1 MWGNWLCKNI
11 IILYMTRM
19 SFYYLAYYMQKQF
32 TKIMALKPPVP
43 PVPPSSSDK
52 DKEDYKEEFEP
63 KPEYGKDFYMSF
75 LIR

>member
-1 MWGNWLCKNI
+1 
-11 IILYMTRM
+11 MTRM

-32 TKIMALKPPVP
+32 LKKAQSKPPKP

-63 KPEYGKDFYMSF
+63 NPDYGKDFF
-75 LIR
+75 R

>member
-1 MWGNWLCKNI
+1 
-11 IILYMTRM
+11 MTRM

-32 TKIMALKPPVP
+32 SKKALSKQSVQSVPSVP

-63 KPEYGKDFYMSF
+63 NPDYVRDFY
-75 LIR
+75 I

>member
-1 MWGNWLCKNI
+1 
-11 IILYMTRM
+11 MTRM

-32 TKIMALKPPVP
+32 IKTVAPKPPAPPVP
-43 PVPPSSSDK
+43 PVPTPSSDK

-75 LIR
+75 LIW

>member
-1 MWGNWLCKNI
+1 
-11 IILYMTRM
+11 MTRM

-32 TKIMALKPPVP
+32 IKKVAPKPQAP

-63 KPEYGKDFYMSF
+63 NPDYGRDF
-75 LIR
+75 